1 MDDNLKNRTILI
13 GKEPG
18 SGDRLFLSVV
28 IDGKSKTGAIGERGS
43 VPHCVSRLKANEN
56 VAHCKIDIDAN
67 GMMKLTNLKEQNVTY
82 VNGAEIETKRIDE
95 GSYVEL
101 GIDKYRID
109 IKEVLD
115 AALKLVFAGGGAV
128 FALDPLKK
136 VWHEYKDESTRLKE
150 RTRKLGILASVPMV
164 FSMSAGLASA
174 FVPSEYRTYTLML
187 TGVALVIMLIGLYL
201 RATDKST
208 KKLDELNEKFQSIY
222 VCPNPKC
229 NRFMGNQSYKLLVQQ
244 YEDGSCPKCK
254 CKYIV
259 KNN

>member
-136 VWHEYKDESTRLKE
+136 VWHEYKDESTKLKE
-150 RTRKLGILASVPMV
+150 RTKKLGLLASVPGM
-164 FSMSAGLASA
+164 FSMSAVAASA
-174 FVPSEYRTYTLML
+174 IVPENIRSYMWIIS
-187 TGVALVIMLIGLYL
+187 GIGAVVCALGFYL

-229 NRFMGNQSYKLLVQQ
+229 NRFMGTQSYKLLVQQ

-254 CKYIV
+254 CKYTV